1 MSICVK
7 CSKSGV
13 PEDGMVSC
21 GICNDILCI
30 PCSKLLP
37 TELRVV
43 QLKSPTTLLFCCQ
56 PCKAEIQKPT
66 LVQVKFLREQIK
78 LLTDIIKDKEVIIE
92 DKSKIISHLECNAG
106 GQRLSKRLGSTSGD
120 SNQSVLNTPHSVATP
135 YNTAAT
141 ASTRVVKSNDSGGR
155 KKVNSLKLLESEQR
169 AVMERMINL
178 QMDESSNKKHQ
189 AQVQTAEDR
198 GKSSS
203 QSSSSWKTVAYRRT
217 KTKTILGANT
227 GELSIAAVESRR
239 NIFVSRLSPD
249 TTIEQLQQ
257 HLKSNNIKPLE
268 IEKLGIKS
276 KDIAAFKLVVQQS
289 DEKRA
294 VSSEL
299 WPKYTIIRPFRQP
312 RAFLPRGSQPD
323 QTT

>member
-1 MSICVK
+1 MSTCVK

-13 PEDGMVSC
+13 PEDNTVSC

-56 PCKAEIQKPT
+56 PCKAEILKPT

-78 LLTDIIKDKEVIIE
+78 LLTDTIRDKEVIIE
-92 DKSKIISHLECNAG
+92 DKSKIISHLECNVG
-106 GQRLSKRLGSTSGD
+106 GHMFSKRLGGSGGE
-120 SNQSVLNTPHSVATP
+120 SKNQGVLNTPHNS
-135 YNTAAT
+135 AANACT
-141 ASTRVVKSNDSGGR
+141 KPVKNNDSSSR
-155 KKVNSLKLLESEQR
+155 NKVNSLELLEREQR
-169 AVMERMINL
+169 AVMGRIINL
-178 QMDESSNKKHQ
+178 QVDNSSKKGYQ
-189 AQVQTAEDR
+189 AQVQTAAGREE
-198 GKSSS
+198 SPPQPSS
-203 QSSSSWKTVAYRRT
+203 QSSSSWKTVTHRKKRAR
-217 KTKTILGANT
+217 TILGANT
-227 GELSIAAVESRR
+227 GGLSIAAVESRR

-249 TTIEQLQQ
+249 TTVDQLRQ
-257 HLKSNNIKPLE
+257 HLESNNIKPLE

-276 KDIAAFKLVVQQS
+276 KDIAAFKLVIQQS
-289 DEKRA
+289 DEKQA
-294 VSSEL
+294 VNSEL

-312 RAFLPRGSQPD
+312 RAFLQGGFQPN